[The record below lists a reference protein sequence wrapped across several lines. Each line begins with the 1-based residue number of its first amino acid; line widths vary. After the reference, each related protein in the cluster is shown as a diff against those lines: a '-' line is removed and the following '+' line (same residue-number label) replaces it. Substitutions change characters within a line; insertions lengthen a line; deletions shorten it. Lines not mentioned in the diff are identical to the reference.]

1 MTSTKSC
8 LQRER
13 ETALYECIRKEKKTS
28 RKTKEG
34 RTDSNRTK
42 HTYIYMKKETK
53 RKNGIVDNIRS
64 LKQDMKRRR
73 TEHNANEEARRN
85 VSKSDVLPKKKE
97 KR

>member
-1 MTSTKSC
+1 MNVF
-8 LQRER
+8 
-13 ETALYECIRKEKKTS
+13 EKK
-28 RKTKEG
+28 RKRKKG
-34 RTDSNRTK
+34 RTDYNRTK
-42 HTYIYMKKETK
+42 HTYIYEKETK

-85 VSKSDVLPKKKE
+85 VSKTDVLPRKNE

>member
-1 MTSTKSC
+1 
-8 LQRER
+8 
-13 ETALYECIRKEKKTS
+13 
-28 RKTKEG
+28 
-34 RTDSNRTK
+34 
-42 HTYIYMKKETK
+42 MKKETK